1 MKGAGPRGRE
11 PLAPP
16 EESNAELIS
25 RLGHAFRRPELLEE
39 ALTHASAAHER
50 GGSRSNERLEFL
62 GDAVLDLV
70 MAQLLCEAHPD
81 WEEGELTR
89 ARAAMVNTDSL
100 AERARELGLGPFIRL
115 GRTEVHSGGADKG
128 RVLANVLEA
137 VLGALYLDAGLEP
150 VVALVRRVFGTL
162 LASGDAVLV
171 RDPKTRL
178 QEWTHA
184 TLQQTPSYR
193 VVEDRGEEGGELR
206 FTVDAEVAGES
217 WGRGTGPSKRSAE
230 RAAASQA
237 LERAREG
244 AGGG

>member
-1 MKGAGPRGRE
+1 MTGAGPRSRE
-11 PLAPP
+11 ALARS
-16 EESNAELIS
+16 EDGLAELS
-25 RLGHAFRRPELLEE
+25 ARLGHAFRRPELLEE
-39 ALTHASAAHER
+39 ARTHASAAYER
-50 GGSRSNERLEFL
+50 RGSRSNERLEFL

-70 MAQLLCEAHPD
+70 MAQLLYEAHPD

-100 AERARELGLGPFIRL
+100 AARARELDLGPFIRL
-115 GRTEVHSGGADKG
+115 GRTEIRSGGADKG

-137 VLGALYLDAGLEP
+137 LLGALYLDGGLAP
-150 VVALVRRVFGTL
+150 VIALVRRVFGTL

-193 VVEDRGEEGGELR
+193 VVEDRGEEGGEMR
-206 FTVDAEVAGES
+206 FTVEVEVGGES

-237 LERAREG
+237 LERAQQG
-244 AGGG
+244 AGDG